1 MPFGNGFRYNQSLM
15 PDLSDRLKALGV
27 KLGTEQLSK
36 PKTALKFPI
45 ESVVEGSLTATP
57 HGDVFL
63 VEALYPH
70 SHAQGNTTLSLSAPL
85 DLISVWAGE
94 ERMAQHTP
102 EQFAFI
108 DTETTG
114 LAGGSGTFAFMVG
127 VGRFEEQGFRLA
139 QFFMREPGEEPALLH
154 ALEHF
159 LAPCE
164 TIVSFNG
171 KSYDLPLLQARYITN
186 SWPFPLQQT
195 AHLDLLH
202 LARRLWR
209 QRLPSRAL
217 SYLEEHILEQTRS
230 EEDTPGWMI
239 PQMYFDYLQSGDAR
253 PMKGIFYHNAMDILS
268 LAALTNHIA
277 HLLADPLD
285 GRVSHALDLA
295 AIGRLNEDLGYLDKA
310 ARILEHSLDEG
321 LPPQTR
327 QEVIRRLSMLQKRRG
342 EMPLALSLWW
352 QAAAERQIYAHEEL
366 AKYYEHTEK
375 NFPEALRWT
384 QSALALLALPNT
396 PFADKLQWQAPLQ
409 HRQNRLQER
418 IARQEQAE

>member
-1 MPFGNGFRYNQSLM
+1 MKQFRYNLIPM
-15 PDLSDRLKALGV
+15 PNLSDRLKALGV
-27 KLGTEQLSK
+27 HLGAEQKPQTEMSRRV
-36 PKTALKFPI
+36 PV
-45 ESVVEGSLTATP
+45 ESVLEGELKTTP
-57 HGDVFL
+57 HGEIFVA
-63 VEALYPH
+63 EAHYPH
-70 SHAQGNTTLSLSAPL
+70 SYLHGNTPLIFSAPL
-85 DLISVWAGE
+85 DLISVWAGD
-94 ERMAQHTP
+94 ERMASHTP
-102 EQFAFI
+102 DQFAFI

-114 LAGGSGTFAFMVG
+114 LAGGSGTYAFMIG
-127 VGRFEEQGFRLA
+127 VGRFEEEDFHLA
-139 QFFMREPGEEPALLH
+139 QFFMRDPGEEPALLH

-217 SYLEEHILEQTRS
+217 GYLEEHILEQTRT

-239 PQMYFDYLQSGDAR
+239 PQMYFDYLKSGDAR

-295 AIGRLNEDLGYLDKA
+295 AIGKLNEDLGYLDKA
-310 ARILEHSLDEG
+310 ALILEHSLEEG
-321 LPPQTR
+321 LPPQAH
-327 QEVIRRLSMLQKRRG
+327 QEVVRRLSFIHKRRG

-366 AKYYEHTEK
+366 AKYYEHSEK
-375 NFPEALRWT
+375 NYPEALRWT
-384 QSALALLALPNT
+384 KAALALLNLPGT
-396 PFADKLQWQAPLQ
+396 SFAEKLHWQEPLEHRHHRLLDK
-409 HRQNRLQER
+409 
-418 IARQEQAE
+418 IARHEPQE

>member
-1 MPFGNGFRYNQSLM
+1 M

-27 KLGTEQLSK
+27 KLGADQTPQAKAARKYS
-36 PKTALKFPI
+36 I
-45 ESVVEGSLTATP
+45 ETVMDGSLTATP

-63 VEALYPH
+63 VEEVFPH
-70 SHAQGNTTLSLSAPL
+70 THLHGNTALHLSTPL
-85 DLISVWAGE
+85 DLIAAWAGE
-94 ERMAQHTP
+94 EQMTSHTP
-102 EQFAFI
+102 DQFAFI

-114 LAGGSGTFAFMVG
+114 LAGGSGTYAFMVG
-127 VGRFEEQGFRLA
+127 VGRFEAEGFRLA
-139 QFFMREPGEEPALLH
+139 QFFMRDPGEEPALLH

-186 SWPFPLQQT
+186 STPFPLKHT

-209 QRLPSRAL
+209 QRLPSRTL
-217 SYLEEHILEQTRS
+217 SYLEEHILEKTRT

-239 PQMYFDYLQSGDAR
+239 PQMYFDYLKSGDAR

-285 GRVSHALDLA
+285 GRVSYALDLA
-295 AIGRLNEDLGYLDKA
+295 AIGRLNEDLGYLDQA
-310 ARILEHSLDEG
+310 ARILEHSLEQG
-321 LPPQTR
+321 LPPQAK
-327 QEVIRRLSMLQKRRG
+327 QEVMKRLSFLQKRRG

-352 QAAAERQIYAHEEL
+352 QAAAERQLYAHEEL
-366 AKYYEHTEK
+366 AKYYEHSEK
-375 NFPEALRWT
+375 NFAEALRWT
-384 QSALALLALPNT
+384 DAALALVNLSST
-396 PFADKLQWQAPLQ
+396 PFADKLLWQEPLL
-409 HRQNRLQER
+409 HRQNRLKDK
-418 IARQEQAE
+418 IARQESRD

>member
-1 MPFGNGFRYNQSLM
+1 M

-27 KLGTEQLSK
+27 KLGADQQ
-36 PKTALKFPI
+36 PQAKTSRKYPI
-45 ESVVEGSLTATP
+45 ETVMDGILKSTP
-57 HGDVFL
+57 HGEVFQ
-63 VEALYPH
+63 VNMLYPP
-70 SHAQGNTTLSLSAPL
+70 SHLQGNTALNLSSPL
-85 DLISVWAGE
+85 KLISNWAGE
-94 ERMAQHTP
+94 ERIGSHTP
-102 EQFAFI
+102 SQFAFI

-114 LAGGSGTFAFMVG
+114 LAGGSGTYAFMVG
-127 VGRFEEQGFRLA
+127 VGRFEDKGFRLA
-139 QFFMREPGEEPALLH
+139 QFFMRDPGEEPALLH

-202 LARRLWR
+202 LARRFWR

-217 SYLEEHILEQTRS
+217 SYLEEHILQQTRT

-239 PQMYFDYLQSGDAR
+239 PQMYFDYLQTGDAR
-253 PMKGIFYHNAMDILS
+253 PLKGIFYHNAMDILS

-295 AIGRLNEDLGYLDKA
+295 AIGKLNEDLGYLDQA
-310 ARILEHSLDEG
+310 VHILEHSLEQG
-321 LPPQTR
+321 LPPQAK
-327 QEVIRRLSMLQKRRG
+327 QEVVKRLSFLQKRRG
-342 EMPLALSLWW
+342 EIPLALSLWW
-352 QAAAERQIYAHEEL
+352 QAAADRQIYAHEEL

-375 NFPEALRWT
+375 NFSEALRWT
-384 QSALALLALPNT
+384 NAALALVTLPDS
-396 PFADKLQWQAPLQ
+396 PFADKLLWKEPLE
-409 HRQNRLQER
+409 HRQNRLLSK
-418 IARQEQAE
+418 IARHETQE

>member
-1 MPFGNGFRYNQSLM
+1 M

-27 KLGTEQLSK
+27 KLGADQTPQAK
-36 PKTALKFPI
+36 PTRKTSI
-45 ESVVEGSLTATP
+45 ETVLEGSLTATP
-57 HGDVFL
+57 HGDIFL
-63 VEALYPH
+63 VEGLFPH
-70 SHAQGNTTLSLSAPL
+70 THLHGNTALSLSAPL
-85 DLISVWAGE
+85 ELIAAWAGE
-94 ERMAQHTP
+94 EQMSSHTP
-102 EQFAFI
+102 DQFAFI

-114 LAGGSGTFAFMVG
+114 LAGGSGTYAFMVG
-127 VGRFEEQGFRLA
+127 VGRFEAEGFRLA

-154 ALEHF
+154 ALEQF

-186 SWPFPLQQT
+186 STPFPLKHT

-209 QRLPSRAL
+209 QRLPSRTL
-217 SYLEEHILEQTRS
+217 SYLEEHILEKTRT

-239 PQMYFDYLQSGDAR
+239 PQMYFDYLKSGDAR

-268 LAALTNHIA
+268 LAALTNHIT

-285 GRVSHALDLA
+285 GRVSHSLDLA
-295 AIGRLNEDLGYLDKA
+295 AIGRLNEDLGYLDQA
-310 ARILEHSLDEG
+310 ARILEHSLEQG
-321 LPPQTR
+321 LPPQAS
-327 QEVIRRLSMLQKRRG
+327 QEVMKRLSFLQKRRG

-366 AKYYEHTEK
+366 AKYYEHSEK
-375 NFPEALRWT
+375 NFAEALRWT
-384 QSALALLALPNT
+384 DAALALINLSST
-396 PFADKLQWQAPLQ
+396 PFADKLQWQEPLL
-409 HRQNRLQER
+409 HRQNRLKEK
-418 IARQEQAE
+418 ITRQESQD

>member
-1 MPFGNGFRYNQSLM
+1 M

-27 KLGTEQLSK
+27 KLGTDQK
-36 PKTALKFPI
+36 PPAKRARKYPI
-45 ESVVEGSLTATP
+45 ESVVEGTLVSTP
-57 HGDVFL
+57 HGEVFQADL
-63 VEALYPH
+63 RFPV
-70 SHAQGNTTLSLSAPL
+70 SHLHGNTVLSLTAPL
-85 DLISVWAGE
+85 DLVSAWAGE
-94 ERMAQHTP
+94 EQITAHTP
-102 EQFAFI
+102 DQFAFI

-114 LAGGSGTFAFMVG
+114 LAGGSGTYAFMVG
-127 VGRFEEQGFRLA
+127 VGRFEEEGFRLA

-186 SWPFPLQQT
+186 SWPFPLQHT

-217 SYLEEHILEQTRS
+217 GYLEEHILQQTRT
-230 EEDTPGWMI
+230 EDDTPGWMI

-277 HLLADPLD
+277 HLLTAPLD

-295 AIGRLNEDLGYLDKA
+295 AIGKLNEDLGYLDQA
-310 ARILEHSLDEG
+310 ARILEQSLEQG
-321 LPPQTR
+321 LPPQAR
-327 QEVIRRLSMLQKRRG
+327 QEVVRRLSFIQKRRG

-352 QAAAERQIYAHEEL
+352 QAASERQLYAHEEL
-366 AKYYEHTEK
+366 AKYYEHSEK
-375 NFPEALRWT
+375 NFAEALRWT
-384 QSALALLALPNT
+384 QAALALIAMPGTPLA
-396 PFADKLQWQAPLQ
+396 DQLQWQEPLE
-409 HRQNRLQER
+409 HRQNRLLEK
-418 IARQEQAE
+418 INRQEKQA

>member
-1 MPFGNGFRYNQSLM
+1 M

-27 KLGTEQLSK
+27 KLGADQ
-36 PKTALKFPI
+36 PPQAKTTRKYPLESVIDGALK
-45 ESVVEGSLTATP
+45 STP
-57 HGDVFL
+57 HGDVFQL
-63 VEALYPH
+63 DELYPH
-70 SHAQGNTTLSLSAPL
+70 SHTHGNTALGLSAPL
-85 DLISVWAGE
+85 DLISIWAGE
-94 ERMAQHTP
+94 ERMAAHALN
-102 EQFAFI
+102 QFAFI

-114 LAGGSGTFAFMVG
+114 LAGGSGTYAFMVG
-127 VGRFEEQGFRLA
+127 VGRFEDDGFRLV

-164 TIVSFNG
+164 TVVSFNG

-186 SWPFPLQQT
+186 GWPFPLQKS

-202 LARRLWR
+202 LARRIWR
-209 QRLPSRAL
+209 ERLPSRAL
-217 SYLEEHILEQTRS
+217 SYLEEHILQQPRT

-239 PQMYFDYLQSGDAR
+239 PQMYFDYLQTGDAR

-295 AIGRLNEDLGYLDKA
+295 AIGKLHEDLGYLDQA
-310 ARILEHSLDEG
+310 AHILEHSLEQG
-321 LPPQTR
+321 LPKQAE
-327 QEVIRRLSMLQKRRG
+327 QAVVKRLSFLHKRRG

-352 QAAAERQIYAHEEL
+352 QAAAERQLYAHEEL
-366 AKYYEHTEK
+366 AKYYEHSEK
-375 NFPEALRWT
+375 NFKEALRWANA
-384 QSALALLALPNT
+384 ALALLAQAKT
-396 PFADKLQWQAPLQ
+396 PFADKLQWQEPLE
-409 HRQNRLQER
+409 HRRNRLLSK
-418 IARQEQAE
+418 IDRQETQGE